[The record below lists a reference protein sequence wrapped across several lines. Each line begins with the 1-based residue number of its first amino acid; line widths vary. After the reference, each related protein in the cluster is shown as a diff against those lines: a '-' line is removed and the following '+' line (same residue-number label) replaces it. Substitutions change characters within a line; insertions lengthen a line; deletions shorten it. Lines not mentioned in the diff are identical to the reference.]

1 MGKKAILFP
10 GQGAQKVG
18 MGKDFYDAAPAAREI
33 YERAN
38 AVLDIDIAK
47 ICFDGP
53 DDELNDTAVCQ
64 AAVLVTSIA
73 ALEALKV
80 KCGGGAAAA
89 DMAAGLSLGEYTA
102 LTYAGAIEFEDA
114 VRLVRQR
121 GTFMK
126 QAGEVNPGTMLCLIG
141 MSREDVAEAI
151 ASAGEDKG
159 VLVAANFNSPGQIV
173 LSGTRDA
180 IDAAAQAA
188 TERNA
193 KRVIP
198 LTVSGAFHSPL
209 MEPAAEKLKAELA
222 AIEIKSP
229 AVPVVSNVA
238 AKYVGAADEI
248 RDLLVRQLTSSVMW
262 EDSMRFMISEGMT
275 EALEVGPGRVLSG
288 LLAKTDR
295 SVSAR
300 NVAALTDL
308 E

>member
-1 MGKKAILFP
+1 MSKKAILFP

-18 MGKDFYDAAPAAREI
+18 MGKDLYDAVPAAREI

-73 ALEALKV
+73 ALEALKA
-80 KCGGGAAAA
+80 KCGDGAAAA

-126 QAGEVNPGTMLCLIG
+126 EAGEVNPGTMLCLIG
-141 MSREDVAEAI
+141 MSRENVAEVI
-151 ASAGEDKG
+151 ASAGDDKG

-209 MEPAAEKLKAELA
+209 MEPAAEKLEAELA
-222 AIEIKSP
+222 AIEIKRRSI
-229 AVPVVSNVA
+229 A
-238 AKYVGAADEI
+238 
-248 RDLLVRQLTSSVMW
+248 LVIPT
-262 EDSMRFMISEGMT
+262 
-275 EALEVGPGRVLSG
+275 
-288 LLAKTDR
+288 
-295 SVSAR
+295 
-300 NVAALTDL
+300 
-308 E
+308 